1 VAAPKSFVTPAELG
15 ILKVLW
21 RSESLTAREIARQ
34 LYPKATTSSIG
45 TVQKLIARLEAK
57 HLLFRDR
64 TEAIHRFSAKV
75 SREELAGMQLE
86 ALALELADG
95 SLSPFVL
102 HLVRAKRLTQKEK
115 NEIRRMLDEK

>member
-1 VAAPKSFVTPAELG
+1 VAAPKSFITRAELG

-21 RSESLTAREIARQ
+21 RSDSLTAREITQQ

-57 HLLFRDR
+57 QLLLRDR
-64 TEAIHRFSAKV
+64 TAAIHRFSARV
-75 SREELAGMQLE
+75 SREDLAGMQLE
-86 ALALELADG
+86 ALAAELADG

-115 NEIRRMLDEK
+115 NAIRRMLGEK